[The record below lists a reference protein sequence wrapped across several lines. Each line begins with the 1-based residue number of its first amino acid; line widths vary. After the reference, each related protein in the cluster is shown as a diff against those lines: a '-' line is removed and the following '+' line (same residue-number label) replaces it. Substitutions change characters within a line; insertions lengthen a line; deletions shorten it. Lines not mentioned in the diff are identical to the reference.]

1 MFGKE
6 NTKLGDQGKGVIL
19 VELVESKY
27 DIKTHCRKFLK
38 NYFKNK
44 HKNKHNIWS
53 LKKIRKGKPIK
64 LFIMTIHKYV
74 F

>member
-19 VELVESKY
+19 VELVEAKY

-44 HKNKHNIWS
+44 HKNKHNI
-53 LKKIRKGKPIK
+53 
-64 LFIMTIHKYV
+64 
-74 F
+74 